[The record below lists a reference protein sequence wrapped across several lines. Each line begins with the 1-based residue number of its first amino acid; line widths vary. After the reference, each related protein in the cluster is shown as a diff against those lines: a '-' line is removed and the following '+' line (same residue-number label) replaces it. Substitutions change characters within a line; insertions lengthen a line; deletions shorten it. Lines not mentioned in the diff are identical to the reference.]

1 MIRLVGE
8 MEVAACA
15 ACGGTGRKRFEDFQ
29 LASGKWARGGGF
41 VPCPVCHGKKIVVG
55 GGRREEV
62 ANRQSDG
69 TDPTV

>member
-8 MEVAACA
+8 MEVAGCA

-41 VPCPVCHGKKIVVG
+41 IPCPVCLGKKVVVS
-55 GGRREEV
+55 GRKSEEV
-62 ANRQSDG
+62 AGLQSEEQR
-69 TDPTV
+69 T